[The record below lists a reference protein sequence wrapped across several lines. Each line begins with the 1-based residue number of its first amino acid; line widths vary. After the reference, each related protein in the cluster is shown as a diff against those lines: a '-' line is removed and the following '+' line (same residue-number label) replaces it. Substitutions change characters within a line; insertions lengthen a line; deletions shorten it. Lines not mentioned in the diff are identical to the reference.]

1 LKLENEKKYIMEVIF
16 INPVELPCEEG
27 LQKNSLLFNVVKW
40 DGILIGNISYMY
52 IQLKYENDVSDLYL
66 KADNISSFQIE
77 ETHEKVEKETTIEP
91 KLKN

>member
-1 LKLENEKKYIMEVIF
+1 
-16 INPVELPCEEG
+16 
-27 LQKNSLLFNVVKW
+27 
-40 DGILIGNISYMY
+40 MY